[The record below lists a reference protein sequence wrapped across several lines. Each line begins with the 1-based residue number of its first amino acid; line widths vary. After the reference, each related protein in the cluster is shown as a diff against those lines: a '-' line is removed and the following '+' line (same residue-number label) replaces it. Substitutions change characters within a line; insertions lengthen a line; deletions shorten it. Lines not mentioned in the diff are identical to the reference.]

1 MYYNKNVI
9 FVLLCLILLISGS
22 FSAQVLKPLGL
33 TRIKRSQPKSDYHVE
48 CKQSM
53 TGTYFQV
60 KMWQSFINGAI
71 TFELQ
76 FIWF

>member
-1 MYYNKNVI
+1 MYYYKNVI

-53 TGTYFQV
+53 TGTLTTYV
-60 KMWQSFINGAI
+60 
-71 TFELQ
+71 FEK
-76 FIWF
+76 